1 MHLDVEKTIHYWLES
16 AEYDLETGRSLISIG
31 RFPYAL
37 FFGHLALEKLL
48 KALVV
53 EKTKEHAP
61 FTHSLTFLA
70 EKTGL
75 EISEQLMDRLAEFT
89 EFNIE
94 TRYPGERKDFYQKC
108 TEEFTKEKFRAIEEA
123 FKWFRQRL

>member
-1 MHLDVEKTIHYWLES
+1 MSFDTGKTVQYWKES
-16 AEYDLETGRSLISIG
+16 SEYDLDTGKSLIEAK

-53 EKTKEHAP
+53 ENTKEHAP
-61 FTHSLTFLA
+61 YSHSLPLLA
-70 EKTGL
+70 EKSGI
-75 EISEQLMDRLAEFT
+75 EISDELMDKLAEYT

-94 TRYPGERKDFYQKC
+94 ARYPTGRKEFFQKYTEGFVKKKFKEVEEVYQ
-108 TEEFTKEKFRAIEEA
+108 
-123 FKWFRQRL
+123 WFQKKL